1 MIRIIMGQLLK
12 IGKGELS
19 VDEFES
25 YLIEK
30 KTPALIHPAH
40 PEGLYLSKVTYPYLD
55 LKPRTVFSSIMQNLV
70 DDTWKTV

>member
-1 MIRIIMGQLLK
+1 MGQLLK

-19 VDEFES
+19 VDEFEG

-40 PEGLYLSKVTYPYLD
+40 PEGLYLSKVTYPYLN
-55 LKPRTVFSSIMQNLV
+55 LKPRNEFSPIFQNLV